1 MDGHNFNS
9 CVEIP
14 FKGQEGVRCD
24 TMTMC
29 RYFRGHTIIICH
41 IFLTEKEW
49 LDARWRR
56 IRMNTTGKLASIIM
70 GRCIIIVNIIYTVIV
85 RER

>member
-1 MDGHNFNS
+1 
-9 CVEIP
+9 
-14 FKGQEGVRCD
+14 
-24 TMTMC
+24 MTMS
-29 RYFRGHTIIICH
+29 RYFGGHTITICN

-70 GRCIIIVNIIYTVIV
+70 GRCIIIVIFNIILTILIII
-85 RER
+85 